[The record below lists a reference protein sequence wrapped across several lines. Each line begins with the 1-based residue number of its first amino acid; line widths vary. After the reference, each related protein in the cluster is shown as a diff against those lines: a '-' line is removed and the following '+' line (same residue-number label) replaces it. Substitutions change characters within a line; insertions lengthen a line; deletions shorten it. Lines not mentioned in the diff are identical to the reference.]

1 MSGSER
7 VEPARRRGLA
17 HEVAD
22 RLREEIFAGTY
33 PPGGHLPELELSGAL
48 EVSRGPVREALRMLE
63 SEGLVRVIW
72 HRGARVTTLTPPDIL
87 ELDTLRGALEDLAVR
102 QVVRRAKADDFA
114 AIDKAADAMLRSL
127 NSHELVYADIVF
139 HDAVFDASHHR
150 RLIEAWQGIRRQV
163 HLFLLT
169 RIGQRTEDY
178 LDRMPSEHHQLAKVL
193 RARDEETALSMF
205 AAHRGKAFEVLIGP
219 TQS

>member
-1 MSGSER
+1 MSGSGR

-33 PPGGHLPELELSGAL
+33 PPGGHLPELELSAAL

-63 SEGLVRVIW
+63 REGLVQVIW
-72 HRGARVTTLTPPDIL
+72 HRGAKVTTLTPPDIL
-87 ELDTLRGALEDLAVR
+87 ELDTLRGALEDLAVN
-102 QVVRRAKADDFA
+102 QVVRRANDDDFA

-127 NSHELVYADIVF
+127 NSHELVYSDIIF
-139 HDAVFDASHHR
+139 HDAVFDASHHG

-169 RIGQRTEDY
+169 RIGRRTEDY
-178 LDRMPSEHHQLAKVL
+178 LDRMPGEHRELARVL
-193 RARDEETALSMF
+193 RTRDAELAVSMF
-205 AAHRGKAFEVLIGP
+205 ATHRALAFQVLIGP